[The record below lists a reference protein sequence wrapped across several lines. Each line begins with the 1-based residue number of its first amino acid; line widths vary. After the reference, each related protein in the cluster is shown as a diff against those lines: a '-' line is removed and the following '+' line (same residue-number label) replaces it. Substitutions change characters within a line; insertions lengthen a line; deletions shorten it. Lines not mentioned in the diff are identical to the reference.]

1 MICACLWHRPWGEE
15 WQIVPRRFTA
25 GDSFLMIQSKL
36 FVPGS
41 IEVSPE
47 TLQTMAQ
54 SRSKRLIFACL
65 KSRAVDN

>member
-1 MICACLWHRPWGEE
+1 
-15 WQIVPRRFTA
+15 
-25 GDSFLMIQSKL
+25 MIQSKL

-65 KSRAVDN
+65 KSRAVDGWLIPILPLIQAKMSITGFPLPSSVA